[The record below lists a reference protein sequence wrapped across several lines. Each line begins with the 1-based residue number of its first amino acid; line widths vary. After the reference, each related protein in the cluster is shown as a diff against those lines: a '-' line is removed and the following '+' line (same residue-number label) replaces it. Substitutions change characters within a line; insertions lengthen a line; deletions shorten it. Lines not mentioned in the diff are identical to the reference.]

1 MKKNYAP
8 LICLIVLLF
17 AAYAGKANGDEQS
30 KVNELIEVST
40 AYRFSDIHKSLTT
53 IDEALAIAQK
63 IDYKQG
69 IARCYLKKG
78 QYLSNAGVLKESG
91 ENLEKAAALFKSI
104 DKRNEYAVCLKELAD
119 YKRSTGDPEKAEDL
133 IKESTAIATELQD
146 KQLLAEC
153 EIASGIIDMKTG
165 EFADATA
172 HLLSA
177 LRTAEAIKNDEIIMN
192 SCRELGNINSLEEN
206 IPRSNEYFER
216 ALNISKKIGNKLGV
230 ADAYCNIASNY
241 LTIGDL
247 DNAAVN
253 IAKSMDL
260 SRQLNY
266 KPTLALDLLNMGYC
280 LTYQNKYKEADK
292 QLAEAERVFGEL
304 GDKHGQAEVLNA
316 KGYLAAKTHNLDEA
330 EKNYVASAT
339 AAQPIKANDQLKASY
354 DGLAYI
360 YEQKKDYEGAYHFQK
375 LSQEI
380 SSQVFNTSNA
390 RAVTKLQL
398 SYDFEK
404 VKEQQRREQ
413 ELKDKVTAAERTRER
428 WFNYFLVVVGLMAA
442 IIAVLTYM
450 AYRNS
455 RRAKDLL
462 FEKNI
467 LITKEKETAERL
479 LSDIIPAEI
488 ETRIKASGITEIEN
502 FATVM
507 FIDFDDFT
515 SVEQHFSPIELM
527 DELDLVFK
535 GMDDVCKKFRL
546 ETLKTL
552 SDGYLCIGG
561 LANSRDCKPED
572 VVNAAIKIQL
582 YMEDI
587 RMRHM
592 KEGKAFFQMRIGIH
606 TGQISGGIVG
616 VRTIAA
622 DIWGETV
629 QAASGI
635 EKMAAAG
642 GIRISDATF
651 QLVKNK
657 FETIYTGQS
666 KVASRE
672 MKVYEITNFK
682 AEYSKLSVSETVTDL
697 IIKLEN

>member
-63 IDYKQG
+63 LDYKQG

-78 QYLSNAGVLKESG
+78 QYLSNAGALKESG
-91 ENLEKAAALFKSI
+91 ENLQKAADLFKSI
-104 DKRNEYAVCLKELAD
+104 EKRNEYAICLKELAD
-119 YKRSTGDPEKAEDL
+119 YNRASGNPEQAENL
-133 IKESTAIATELQD
+133 IKQSSAIATELQNNE
-146 KQLLAEC
+146 LLAEC
-153 EIASGIIDMKTG
+153 EIASGIIDMNTG
-165 EFADATA
+165 KFAEATA
-172 HLLSA
+172 HFLSA
-177 LRTAEAIKNDEIIMN
+177 LKTAEAIKNDEIIMN

-216 ALNISKKIGNKLGV
+216 ALAISNKIGNKLGV
-230 ADAYCNIASNY
+230 ADAYCNIGANY
-241 LTIGDL
+241 LTIGNL
-247 DNAAVN
+247 DDAMSS
-253 IAKSMDL
+253 ITKSMNL

-280 LTYQNKYKEADK
+280 LTYQNKYQE
-292 QLAEAERVFGEL
+292 AEAQLGEAEKVFSEL

-316 KGYLAAKTHNLDEA
+316 KGYLAAKTHRLEEA

-339 AAQPIKANDQLKASY
+339 AAKAIRANDQLKASY

-360 YEQKKDYEGAYHFQK
+360 FEQKKDYEGAYHFQK

-380 SSQVFNTSNA
+380 SSQIFNTSNA

-404 VKEQQRREQ
+404 AKEQQRREQ
-413 ELKDKVTAAERTRER
+413 ELKDKVTASERTRER
-428 WFNYFLVVVGLMAA
+428 WFNYFMVVVGLMAA
-442 IIAVLTYM
+442 IIAALTYM
-450 AYRNS
+450 AYRNN

-515 SVEQHFSPIELM
+515 SVEQQFNPIELM

-635 EKMAAAG
+635 EKMSAAG
-642 GIRISDATF
+642 EIRISDATF
-651 QLVKNK
+651 QLVKSR

-666 KVASRE
+666 KVSSKE
-672 MKVYEITNFK
+672 MKVYQIVNFK
-682 AEYSKLSVSETVTDL
+682 VEHSKLSVSEKVSDL
-697 IIKLEN
+697 IIKLES

>member
-8 LICLIVLLF
+8 LFCLIILLL
-17 AAYAGKANGDEQS
+17 AVYTGKANGDEQS

-63 IDYKQG
+63 LDYKQG

-78 QYLSNAGVLKESG
+78 QYLSNAGTLKESG
-91 ENLEKAAALFKSI
+91 ENLEKAAVLFKSI
-104 DKRNEYAVCLKELAD
+104 DKRNEYAICLKELAD
-119 YKRSTGDPEKAEDL
+119 YHRATGNPDKAAIL
-133 IKESTAIATELQD
+133 IKESSAIARELQNNE
-146 KQLLAEC
+146 LLAEC

-165 EFADATA
+165 KLAEATA
-172 HLLSA
+172 HLLNA
-177 LRTAEAIKNDEIIMN
+177 LKTAEAIKNDEIIMN

-216 ALNISKKIGNKLGV
+216 ALSISNKIGNKLGV
-230 ADAYCNIASNY
+230 ADAYCNIAANF
-241 LTIGDL
+241 LTIGDV
-247 DNAAVN
+247 DEAEAN
-253 IAKSMDL
+253 ITKSMNL
-260 SRQLNY
+260 SRELNY

-280 LTYQNKYKEADK
+280 LTYKNQYKEAGT
-292 QLAEAERVFGEL
+292 QLDEAEKVFGEL

-330 EKNYVASAT
+330 EKNYVASANT
-339 AAQPIKANDQLKASY
+339 AKAIQANDQLKASY

-375 LSQEI
+375 LSQSI
-380 SSQVFNTSNA
+380 SSQIYNTSNA

-413 ELKDKVTAAERTRER
+413 ELKDKVTAAERIRER
-428 WFNYFLVVVGLMAA
+428 WFIYFMVVVGLMAA
-442 IIAVLTYM
+442 IIAALTYM
-450 AYRNS
+450 AYRNN
-455 RRAKDLL
+455 RRAKELL
-462 FEKNI
+462 VEKNI

-488 ETRIKASGITEIEN
+488 EMRIQASGISDIEN

-507 FIDFDDFT
+507 FIDFDDF
-515 SVEQHFSPIELM
+515 SRVEQQFSPMELM

-535 GMDDVCKKFRL
+535 GMDDVCKRFRL

-582 YMEDI
+582 YMEEI

-606 TGQISGGIVG
+606 TGQIAGGIVG

-629 QAASGI
+629 QAASAI

-642 GIRISDATF
+642 EIRISDATY
-651 QLVKNK
+651 QLVRNK

-666 KVASRE
+666 KVASKE
-672 MKVYEITNFK
+672 MKVYQITNFK
-682 AEYSKLSVSETVTDL
+682 AEYSRLSVTESMTEL